1 MPDSYNALPGRSA
14 AIYAWRML
22 MAAAATSF
30 LMLTAQSHAQ
40 TYPTKPVRII
50 VPSSTGG
57 AVDGLARLVTQI
69 SPNLG
74 QQVIADNRPGA
85 NGAIGLE
92 LAAKAPPDGYTLVL
106 GFLGPLAVN
115 PGLYRKLTY
124 DPLKDFAPIT
134 LVAESPLLVV
144 GHPSLPARSVREL
157 IKFANTR
164 PGQVTY
170 GTGGTGT
177 GGHLTIELFKI
188 TAGVDL
194 LHVPYKGIGP
204 ALTDV
209 LAGHISL
216 MASSPISS
224 QPHVKSGR
232 LRGLAVTGRERS
244 PALPEVP
251 TMIESGMPNFES
263 TTWFGVLAP
272 AGTPPAIVTRLN
284 TEIINL
290 LRQPEV
296 RQQIARLGANP
307 AGNTPDQFT
316 AHIRTEIAKWAKVI
330 KAANIELN

>member
-1 MPDSYNALPGRSA
+1 M
-14 AIYAWRML
+14 AI
-22 MAAAATSF
+22 AAALAF
-30 LMLTAQSHAQ
+30 FAVLSHAQ
-40 TYPTKPVRII
+40 SYPAKPVRII

-57 AVDGLARLVTQI
+57 AVDGLARLVAQI
-69 SPNLG
+69 SPSLG

-92 LAAKAPPDGYTLVL
+92 LAARSPPDGYTLVL

-115 PGLYRKLTY
+115 PGLYKKLPY

-134 LVAESPLLVV
+134 LVAESPLLIVA
-144 GHPSLPARSVREL
+144 HPSLPARSVRDL
-157 IKFANTR
+157 IQFAKAR

-177 GGHLTIELFKI
+177 GGHLTVELFRI

-194 LHVPYKGIGP
+194 LHVPYKGVGP

-224 QPHVKSGR
+224 QPHVKAGR
-232 LRGLAVTGRERS
+232 LRGLAVTGRARS
-244 PALPEVP
+244 PALPQVP
-251 TMIESGMPNFES
+251 TMIESGLANFES
-263 TTWFGVLAP
+263 TTWFGILAP
-272 AGTPPAIVTRLN
+272 AGTPAAIVSRLN
-284 TEIINL
+284 SEINNL

-296 RQQIARLGANP
+296 RAQVGRLGADP
-307 AGNTPDQFT
+307 AGNTPDEFA
-316 AHIRTEIAKWAKVI
+316 AHIKAEIAKWAKVI
-330 KAANIELN
+330 KAAKIEAN

>member
-1 MPDSYNALPGRSA
+1 MCRIRM
-14 AIYAWRML
+14 AI
-22 MAAAATSF
+22 AAALAF
-30 LMLTAQSHAQ
+30 FAVLSHAQ
-40 TYPTKPVRII
+40 SYPAKPVRII

-57 AVDGLARLVTQI
+57 AVDGLARLVAQI
-69 SPNLG
+69 SPSLG

-92 LAAKAPPDGYTLVL
+92 LAARSPPDGYTLVL

-115 PGLYRKLTY
+115 PGLYKKLPY

-134 LVAESPLLVV
+134 LVAESPLLIVA
-144 GHPSLPARSVREL
+144 HPSLPARSVGDL
-157 IKFANTR
+157 IQFAKAR

-177 GGHLTIELFKI
+177 GGHLTVELFRI

-194 LHVPYKGIGP
+194 LHVPYKGVGP

-224 QPHVKSGR
+224 QPHVKAGR
-232 LRGLAVTGRERS
+232 LRGLAVTGRARS
-244 PALPEVP
+244 PALPQVP
-251 TMIESGMPNFES
+251 TMIESGLANFES
-263 TTWFGVLAP
+263 TTWFGILAP
-272 AGTPPAIVTRLN
+272 AGTPAAIVSRLN
-284 TEIINL
+284 SEINNL

-296 RQQIARLGANP
+296 RAQVGRLGADP
-307 AGNTPDQFT
+307 AGNTPDEFA
-316 AHIRTEIAKWAKVI
+316 AHIKAEIAKWAKVI
-330 KAANIELN
+330 KAAKIEAN

>member
-1 MPDSYNALPGRSA
+1 MIQPQINRCTGRG
-14 AIYAWRML
+14 AIVLAVAGL
-22 MAAAATSF
+22 SFFLGATVH
-30 LMLTAQSHAQ
+30 AQSFPA
-40 TYPTKPVRII
+40 KPLRII

-57 AVDGLARLVTQI
+57 AVDGLARLVAQM
-69 SPNLG
+69 SASLG
-74 QQVIADNRPGA
+74 QQVLADNRPGA

-92 LAAKAPPDGYTLVL
+92 LAAKAPADGYTMVL

-115 PGLYRKLTY
+115 PGLYKKLPY
-124 DPLKDFAPIT
+124 DPVKDFAPIS
-134 LVAESPLLVV
+134 LVAESPLLIVA
-144 GHPSLPARSVREL
+144 HPSLPARSVKEL
-157 IKFANTR
+157 IQLANTR
-164 PGQVTY
+164 PGQITY

-194 LHVPYKGIGP
+194 LHVPYKGVGP

-216 MASSPISS
+216 MTSSPISS

-232 LRGLAVTGRERS
+232 LCGLAVSGRARS

-251 TMIESGMPNFES
+251 TMIESGIANFES

-284 TEIINL
+284 TEINNL

-296 RQQIARLGANP
+296 REQIARLGADP
-307 AGNTPDQFT
+307 AGNTPDQFA
-316 AHIRTEIAKWAKVI
+316 AHIKSEIAKWAKVI
-330 KAANIELN
+330 KAANIQLN

>member
-1 MPDSYNALPGRSA
+1 MGPGYRKRNDHMVVARIFCMMSALLLVSAGLSA
-14 AIYAWRML
+14 AA
-22 MAAAATSF
+22 
-30 LMLTAQSHAQ
+30 HAQ
-40 TYPTKPVRII
+40 AYPAKPVRII

-57 AVDGLARLVTQI
+57 AVDGLARLVAQI
-69 SPNLG
+69 STSLG

-92 LAAKAPPDGYTLVL
+92 LAARSPADGHTLVL

-115 PGLYRKLTY
+115 PGLYKKLPY
-124 DPLKDFAPIT
+124 DSLKDFAPIT
-134 LVAESPLLVV
+134 LVAESPLLIVA
-144 GHPSLPARSVREL
+144 HPSLPARSVRDL
-157 IKFANTR
+157 IQFAKAR

-177 GGHLTIELFKI
+177 GGHLTVELFKI
-188 TAGVDL
+188 TAGIDL
-194 LHVPYKGIGP
+194 LHVPYKGVGP
-204 ALTDV
+204 ALIDV

-232 LRGLAVTGRERS
+232 LRGLAVTGRARS

-251 TMIESGMPNFES
+251 TMIEAGLANFES

-272 AGTPPAIVTRLN
+272 AGTPPAIVNRLN
-284 TEIINL
+284 SEINTL

-296 RQQIARLGANP
+296 REQIARLGADP
-307 AGNTPDQFT
+307 AGNTPEQFA
-316 AHIRTEIAKWAKVI
+316 AHIRAEIAKWAKVI
-330 KAANIELN
+330 KAANIQVN

>member
-1 MPDSYNALPGRSA
+1 MCRIRM
-14 AIYAWRML
+14 AI
-22 MAAAATSF
+22 AAALAF
-30 LMLTAQSHAQ
+30 FAVLSHAQ
-40 TYPTKPVRII
+40 SYPAKPVRII

-57 AVDGLARLVTQI
+57 AVDGLARLVAQI
-69 SPNLG
+69 SPSLG

-92 LAAKAPPDGYTLVL
+92 LAARSPPDGYTLVL

-115 PGLYRKLTY
+115 PGLYKKLPY

-134 LVAESPLLVV
+134 LVAESPLLIVA
-144 GHPSLPARSVREL
+144 HPSLPARSVGDL
-157 IKFANTR
+157 IQFAKAR

-177 GGHLTIELFKI
+177 GGHLTVELFRI

-194 LHVPYKGIGP
+194 LHVPYKGVGP

-224 QPHVKSGR
+224 QPHVKAGR
-232 LRGLAVTGRERS
+232 LRGLAVTGRARS
-244 PALPEVP
+244 PALPQVP
-251 TMIESGMPNFES
+251 TMIESGLANFES
-263 TTWFGVLAP
+263 TTWFGILAP
-272 AGTPPAIVTRLN
+272 AGTPAAIVSRLN
-284 TEIINL
+284 SEINNL

-296 RQQIARLGANP
+296 RAQVGRRGADP
-307 AGNTPDQFT
+307 AGNTPDEFA
-316 AHIRTEIAKWAKVI
+316 AHIKAEIAKWAKVI
-330 KAANIELN
+330 KAAKIEAN

>member
-1 MPDSYNALPGRSA
+1 VISRVEAGNKMCRIRM
-14 AIYAWRML
+14 AI
-22 MAAAATSF
+22 AAALAF
-30 LMLTAQSHAQ
+30 FAVLSHAQ
-40 TYPTKPVRII
+40 SYPAKPVRII

-57 AVDGLARLVTQI
+57 AVDGLARLVAQI
-69 SPNLG
+69 SPSLG

-92 LAAKAPPDGYTLVL
+92 LAARSPPDGYTLVL

-115 PGLYRKLTY
+115 PGLYKKLPY

-134 LVAESPLLVV
+134 LVAESPLLIVA
-144 GHPSLPARSVREL
+144 HPSLPARSVRDL
-157 IKFANTR
+157 IQFAKAR

-177 GGHLTIELFKI
+177 GGHLTVELFRI

-194 LHVPYKGIGP
+194 LHVPYKGVGP

-224 QPHVKSGR
+224 QPHVKAGR
-232 LRGLAVTGRERS
+232 LRGLAVTGRARS
-244 PALPEVP
+244 PALPQVP
-251 TMIESGMPNFES
+251 TMIESGLANFES
-263 TTWFGVLAP
+263 TTWFGILAP
-272 AGTPPAIVTRLN
+272 AGTPAAIVSRLN
-284 TEIINL
+284 SEINNL

-296 RQQIARLGANP
+296 RAQVGRLGADP
-307 AGNTPDQFT
+307 AGNTPDEFA
-316 AHIRTEIAKWAKVI
+316 AHIKAEIAKWAKVI
-330 KAANIELN
+330 KAAKIEAN

>member
-1 MPDSYNALPGRSA
+1 MCRIRM
-14 AIYAWRML
+14 AI
-22 MAAAATSF
+22 AAALAF
-30 LMLTAQSHAQ
+30 FAVLSHAQ
-40 TYPTKPVRII
+40 SYPAKPVRII

-57 AVDGLARLVTQI
+57 AVDGLARLVAQI
-69 SPNLG
+69 SPSLG

-92 LAAKAPPDGYTLVL
+92 LAARSPPDGYTLVL

-115 PGLYRKLTY
+115 PGLYKKLPY

-134 LVAESPLLVV
+134 LVAESPLLIVA
-144 GHPSLPARSVREL
+144 HPSLPARSVRDL
-157 IKFANTR
+157 IQFAKAR

-177 GGHLTIELFKI
+177 GGHLTVELFRI

-194 LHVPYKGIGP
+194 LHVPYKGVGP

-224 QPHVKSGR
+224 QPHVKAGR
-232 LRGLAVTGRERS
+232 LRGLAVTGRARS
-244 PALPEVP
+244 PALPQVP
-251 TMIESGMPNFES
+251 TMIESGLANFES
-263 TTWFGVLAP
+263 TTWFGILAP
-272 AGTPPAIVTRLN
+272 AGTPAAIVSRLN
-284 TEIINL
+284 SEINNL

-296 RQQIARLGANP
+296 RAQVGRLGADP
-307 AGNTPDQFT
+307 AGNTPDEFA
-316 AHIRTEIAKWAKVI
+316 AHIKAEIAKWAKVI
-330 KAANIELN
+330 KAAKIEAN

>member
-1 MPDSYNALPGRSA
+1 MTVANIKCRPIRNVIVPAVACILFSLWSGAH
-14 AIYAWRML
+14 
-22 MAAAATSF
+22 
-30 LMLTAQSHAQ
+30 AQSFPA
-40 TYPTKPVRII
+40 KPLRII

-57 AVDGLARLVTQI
+57 AVDGLARLVAQI
-69 SPNLG
+69 STSLG
-74 QQVIADNRPGA
+74 QQVLADNRPGA

-92 LAAKAPPDGYTLVL
+92 LAAKAPPDGHTMVL

-115 PGLYRKLTY
+115 PGLYKKLPY
-124 DPLKDFAPIT
+124 DPVKDFAPIS

-144 GHPSLPARSVREL
+144 AHPSLPARSVKEL
-157 IKFANTR
+157 IQLAKSR
-164 PGQVTY
+164 PGQITY

-194 LHVPYKGIGP
+194 LHVPYKGVGP

-216 MASSPISS
+216 MTSSPISS

-232 LRGLAVTGRERS
+232 LRGLAVTGRARS

-251 TMIESGMPNFES
+251 TMIESGLVNFES

-272 AGTPPAIVTRLN
+272 AGTPPAIVTKLN
-284 TEIINL
+284 VEINNL

-296 RQQIARLGANP
+296 REQIGRLGADP
-307 AGNTPDQFT
+307 AGNTPEQFA
-316 AHIRTEIAKWAKVI
+316 AHIKTEIAKWAKVI
-330 KAANIELN
+330 KAANIQLN

>member
-1 MPDSYNALPGRSA
+1 MAISA
-14 AIYAWRML
+14 ALAFFAVL
-22 MAAAATSF
+22 
-30 LMLTAQSHAQ
+30 SHAQ
-40 TYPTKPVRII
+40 SYPAKPVRII

-57 AVDGLARLVTQI
+57 AVDGLARLVAQI
-69 SPNLG
+69 SPSLG

-92 LAAKAPPDGYTLVL
+92 LAARSPPDGYTLVL

-115 PGLYRKLTY
+115 PGLYKKLPY

-134 LVAESPLLVV
+134 LVAESPLLIVA
-144 GHPSLPARSVREL
+144 HPSLPARSVRDL
-157 IKFANTR
+157 IQFAKAR

-177 GGHLTIELFKI
+177 GGHLTVELFRI

-194 LHVPYKGIGP
+194 LHVPYKGVGP

-224 QPHVKSGR
+224 QPHVKAGR
-232 LRGLAVTGRERS
+232 LRGLAVTGRARS

-251 TMIESGMPNFES
+251 TMIESGLANFES
-263 TTWFGVLAP
+263 TTWFGILAP
-272 AGTPPAIVTRLN
+272 AGTPAAIVSRLN
-284 TEIINL
+284 SEINNL

-296 RQQIARLGANP
+296 RAQVGRLGADP
-307 AGNTPDQFT
+307 AGNTPEEFA
-316 AHIRTEIAKWAKVI
+316 AHIKAEIAKWAKVI
-330 KAANIELN
+330 KAAKIEAN

>member
-1 MPDSYNALPGRSA
+1 MGKTIQPHINRCTTSG
-14 AIYAWRML
+14 AIVLAVASL
-22 MAAAATSF
+22 LSCLGASVH
-30 LMLTAQSHAQ
+30 AQSFPA
-40 TYPTKPVRII
+40 KPLRII

-57 AVDGLARLVTQI
+57 AVDGLARLVAQM
-69 SPNLG
+69 SASLG
-74 QQVIADNRPGA
+74 QQVLADNRPGA

-92 LAAKAPPDGYTLVL
+92 LAARAPADGYTMVL

-115 PGLYRKLTY
+115 PGLYKKLPY
-124 DPLKDFAPIT
+124 DPVKDFAPIS
-134 LVAESPLLVV
+134 LVAESPLLIVA
-144 GHPSLPARSVREL
+144 HPSLPARSVKEL
-157 IKFANTR
+157 IQLAKSR
-164 PGQVTY
+164 PGQITY

-194 LHVPYKGIGP
+194 LHVPYKGVGP

-216 MASSPISS
+216 MTSSPISS

-232 LRGLAVTGRERS
+232 LRGLAVTGRARS

-251 TMIESGMPNFES
+251 TMIESGIANFES

-284 TEIINL
+284 TEINNL

-296 RQQIARLGANP
+296 REQIARLGADP
-307 AGNTPDQFT
+307 AGNSPDQFA
-316 AHIRTEIAKWAKVI
+316 AHIKSEIAKWAKVI
-330 KAANIELN
+330 KAANIQLN

>member
-1 MPDSYNALPGRSA
+1 MIQPQINRCTGRG
-14 AIYAWRML
+14 AIVLTVAGL
-22 MAAAATSF
+22 SFFLGATVH
-30 LMLTAQSHAQ
+30 AQSFPA
-40 TYPTKPVRII
+40 KPLRII

-57 AVDGLARLVTQI
+57 AVDGLARLVAQM
-69 SPNLG
+69 SASLG
-74 QQVIADNRPGA
+74 QQVLADNRPGA

-92 LAAKAPPDGYTLVL
+92 LAAKAPADGYTMVL

-115 PGLYRKLTY
+115 PGLYKKLPY
-124 DPLKDFAPIT
+124 DPVKDFAPIS
-134 LVAESPLLVV
+134 LVAESPLLIVA
-144 GHPSLPARSVREL
+144 HPSLPARSVKEL
-157 IKFANTR
+157 IQLAKTR
-164 PGQVTY
+164 PGQITY

-194 LHVPYKGIGP
+194 LHVPYKGVGP

-216 MASSPISS
+216 MTSSPISS

-232 LRGLAVTGRERS
+232 LRGLAVTGRARS

-251 TMIESGMPNFES
+251 TMIESGIANFES

-284 TEIINL
+284 TEINNL

-296 RQQIARLGANP
+296 REQIARLGADP
-307 AGNTPDQFT
+307 AGNTPDQFA
-316 AHIRTEIAKWAKVI
+316 AHIKSEIAKWAKVI
-330 KAANIELN
+330 KAANIQLN